1 MLKALIVDD
10 EELAREGIRMML
22 GREPDVE
29 VVGEAA
35 DGPSASEAIAAL
47 SPDVIFLDVR
57 MPGFDGFEL
66 LERLGDGPHPQV
78 IFVTAYDHYA
88 VKAFEASAVDYLL
101 KPINGERLGNALRR
115 ARAQAMLRSADRPEP
130 GPPRPAGVS
139 DMRRTIVVK
148 DRDRFVVVRTHDVD
162 WFESAANYVE
172 LHVNRRSFLVRI
184 TMNELQSQL
193 KGTSFVR
200 IHRSTIV
207 NLDRVTEI
215 RPSPHGD
222 FQVHLQNGHVLRL
235 SRAYRD
241 QLLP

>member
-10 EELAREGIRMML
+10 EDLAREGIRLML
-22 GREPDVE
+22 QREPDIE

-35 DGPSASEAIAAL
+35 DGPSASEAIARL

-57 MPGFDGFEL
+57 MPGYDGFTVVNHIGAGSHA
-66 LERLGDGPHPQV
+66 RV
-78 IFVTAYDHYA
+78 IFLTAYDQYA
-88 VKAFEASAVDYLL
+88 VRAFEANALDYLL
-101 KPINGERLGNALRR
+101 KPVNSERLASALRR
-115 ARAQAMLRSADRPEP
+115 VKAQIASRTEPEP
-130 GPPRPAGVS
+130 LESRASGPS
-139 DMRRTIVVK
+139 DFRRIIVVK
-148 DRDRFVVVRTHDVD
+148 DRDRFVVVRTSDVD

-184 TMNELQSQL
+184 TMNELQAQL

-215 RPSPHGD
+215 KPSPHGD
-222 FQVHLQNGHVLRL
+222 FQVHLQNGQVLRL